1 MIPWSGE
8 PVDLPEAT
16 GPDQVA
22 DRPVSRPVVRS
33 EVVYTGRKFGMA
45 LDVVDLGAGGTVTR
59 EYLAHPGSVAVLV
72 LDDDDRV
79 LLQRQYRHPVRA
91 ELWELPAGLRDA
103 PGEPTVLTAARELA
117 EEADLVAA
125 RWWRLV
131 EYLASPGC
139 SDEAVEVFLA
149 RGLSP
154 VPATERHERHAE
166 ELEIE
171 LRWLPFDEAVTAVL
185 ERRLH
190 NPTAVVGIL
199 AAAAAR
205 SAQWRGLEPVDG
217 EA

>member
-1 MIPWSGE
+1 
-8 PVDLPEAT
+8 
-16 GPDQVA
+16 
-22 DRPVSRPVVRS
+22 VRS
-33 EVVYTGRKFGMA
+33 EVIYTGRKFGMA
-45 LDVVDLGAGGTVTR
+45 LDLVDLGAGGTVTR

-103 PGEPTVLTAARELA
+103 PGEPAVRTAVRELA
-117 EEADLVAA
+117 EEADLVAT

-131 EYLASPGC
+131 DYLASPGC
-139 SDEAVEVFLA
+139 SDEVVEVFLA
-149 RGLSP
+149 RGLSS
-154 VPATERHERHAE
+154 VPAADRHERHAE

-171 LRWLPFDEAVTAVL
+171 LRWVPLDEAITAVL
-185 ERRLH
+185 ERRLR
-190 NPTAVVGIL
+190 NPAAVAGIL

-205 SAQWRGLEPVDG
+205 SSRWRGLEPVVA

>member
-1 MIPWSGE
+1 VKQSSDMPDDLSVAGE
-8 PVDLPEAT
+8 PDQPADLPA
-16 GPDQVA
+16 
-22 DRPVSRPVVRS
+22 SRSVVRS
-33 EVVYTGRKFGMA
+33 EVIYSGRKFGMSV
-45 LDVVDLGAGGTVTR
+45 DVVDLGAGGTVTR
-59 EYLAHPGSVAVLV
+59 EYLTHPGSVAVLV

-79 LLQRQYRHPVRA
+79 LLQRQYRHPARA

-103 PGEPTVLTAARELA
+103 PGEPTVRTAARELA

-131 EYLASPGC
+131 DYLASPGC
-139 SDEAVEVFLA
+139 SDELVEVFLA

-154 VPATERHERHAE
+154 VPAAERHERHAE

-171 LRWLPFDEAVTAVL
+171 LRWLPLDEAVTAVL
-185 ERRLH
+185 ERRLR
-190 NPTAVVGIL
+190 NPAAVAGIL

-205 SAQWRGLEPVDG
+205 SSQWRGLEPVVW